1 MDQVEEMKFGFMI
14 HKMDLPELKAHLW
27 LQQEI
32 LILAAQWEMVRRLIV
47 VAGGYNGTKLDSVE
61 IYDPT
66 DNTWYSG
73 KSNSLLEK
81 ITYINLIFSNEKSQN
96 V

>member
-1 MDQVEEMKFGFMI
+1 MRNGEKTVI
-14 HKMDLPELKAHLW
+14 IA
-27 LQQEI
+27 
-32 LILAAQWEMVRRLIV
+32 
-47 VAGGYNGTKLDSVE
+47 AGGYNYGQFLDSVE

-81 ITYINLIFSNEKSQN
+81 ITYINLIFSN
-96 V
+96 